1 MVALASPKKRVKY
14 VTVKS
19 VEDAIAW
26 VKHHQQELSEIGEQ
40 VGHQS
45 DGAESDH
52 PHHAREIDT
61 EPSEPCRGDRH
72 GRPAQGAET
81 SPAQSAL

>member
-1 MVALASPKKRVKY
+1 MVALASTKKRVKY

-19 VEDAIAW
+19 VEDAIAC
-26 VKHHQQELSEIGEQ
+26 VNHHQQELSEIGEQ
-40 VGHQS
+40 VEHQS

-61 EPSEPCRGDRH
+61 EPSEPYRDEGVVSENVEPDA
-72 GRPAQGAET
+72 GMSSIA
-81 SPAQSAL
+81 